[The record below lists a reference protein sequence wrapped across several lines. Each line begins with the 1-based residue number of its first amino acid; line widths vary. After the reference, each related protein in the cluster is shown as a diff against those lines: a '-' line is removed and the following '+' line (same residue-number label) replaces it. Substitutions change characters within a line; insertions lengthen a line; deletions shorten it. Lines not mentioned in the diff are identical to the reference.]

1 MKKLIYTKDMQTEE
15 WLNNRRLGIGGS
27 DASTILGLNPF
38 NSILRLWEDKT
49 GRIPVEEK
57 ENEYTHFGHVMEPVI
72 RKEFERRTGH
82 KVRRS
87 NFILQSEEYS
97 YLLADVDG
105 FTKDEDGTPCIF
117 EAKTAS
123 EYKKKVWE
131 QGVPEEY
138 VAQVQHYMLVTGFT
152 KAYVAAI
159 AGGNS
164 FYCHVVERDEEFQK
178 VLLEKETAFWACV
191 LDRIPPKPDGAE
203 ATKDYLQEKYSKA
216 VLSTVELP
224 QDAEIL
230 AGQYKLIGEEMQR
243 LQKEKTALSN
253 QLKDLMKENETGY
266 AGRYTVT
273 WKNVQKKSL
282 DTEKVKKELGGDYE
296 QYLVDS
302 SYRKFSVA

>member
-1 MKKLIYTKDMQTEE
+1 MKRFIYTKDMPTEE
-15 WLNNRRLGIGGS
+15 WLDCRRLGIGGS
-27 DASTILGLNPF
+27 DASTILGINPY

-72 RKEFERRTGH
+72 RKEFERRPGH

-87 NFILQSEEYS
+87 NFILQSEEYP

-105 FTKDEDGTPCIF
+105 FTKDEEGTPCIF

-152 KAYVAAI
+152 KAYVTAI
-159 AGGNS
+159 VGGNS
-164 FYCHVVERDEEFQK
+164 FYCHVVKRDETFQK
-178 VLLEKETAFWACV
+178 ELLEKETVFWNCV
-191 LDRIPPKPDGAE
+191 LENIPPKPDASE
-203 ATKDYLQEKYSKA
+203 ATERYLQERYP
-216 VLSTVELP
+216 VTNPLEVELP
-224 QDAEIL
+224 QEAELL
-230 AGQYKLIGEEMQR
+230 AGKYTSIGKEIQR
-243 LQKEKTALSN
+243 LQQEKTALAN
-253 QLKDLMKENETGY
+253 QLKGIMKETETGY
-266 AGRYTVT
+266 AGRYTVS
-273 WKNVQKKSL
+273 WKNIRKKLL
-282 DTEKVKKELGGDYE
+282 DTKKVKDVLGEDYE
-296 QYLVDS
+296 DYLVES